1 MHPLLTSMLLLA
13 DSASPTN
20 RSDDIDKDA
29 ILSLMISNGIMD
41 YPSDMFYP
49 DLTEKPVANS
59 TRVTLSPTFSMS
71 LASSSAPERALHSSP
86 FTETA
91 ISVDNP
97 IQNIAPF
104 SSTPPPDQ
112 ECIDRNPS
120 PSQSHHRSSSAIPD
134 TGITSINAARKIVM
148 TGPDDAD
155 NENDAG
161 GTTWASCN
169 PGYSRIPLRKKSMNH
184 GTATKA
190 SVLQLKKRN
199 DKRRKE
205 YNNEIVTIKSYIQKE
220 VQHLADKYD
229 CSHDAVQFDVHSS
242 TLFKP
247 QCKFSLEDAKVAEMV
262 LLHNTGMSLTQ
273 ISIVLSLNLRIDRPV
288 GQKFQLKELKALAW
302 DHIDYQSMT
311 KDEEKALVQWL
322 EDQRQ
327 IKLRSVRIN
336 NIAAGAD
343 FRKTGTHIGQDV
355 NCKYFFEIC
364 Y

>member
-1 MHPLLTSMLLLA
+1 MDDFNLDLNANHFPDAPSLNLNAVTPYFNPA

-20 RSDDIDKDA
+20 RSDDIDEDA

-49 DLTEKPVANS
+49 DLTEKPVATS
-59 TRVTLSPTFSMS
+59 TRVTLSPTFSIS
-71 LASSSAPERALHSSP
+71 LASSSAPECALHSPP
-86 FTETA
+86 FTETP

-97 IQNIAPF
+97 IQNIASF

-112 ECIDRNPS
+112 ERIDRNPS
-120 PSQSHHRSSSAIPD
+120 PSQSHHRSSSTIPD
-134 TGITSINAARKIVM
+134 TGITSIDAARKIVM

-155 NENDAG
+155 NENDTG
-161 GTTWASCN
+161 GTTWASRN
-169 PGYSRIPLRKKSMNH
+169 PGYSRIPLREKSMNH

-190 SVLQLKKRN
+190 SILQLKKRN
-199 DKRRKE
+199 KEKRKE

-229 CSHDAVQFDVHSS
+229 QSQDAVQFDVHSS

-247 QCKFSLEDAKVAEMV
+247 QRKFSLEDAKVAEMA
-262 LLHNTGMSLTQ
+262 LLHNT
-273 ISIVLSLNLRIDRPV
+273 DRPV
-288 GQKFQLKELKALAW
+288 GQKFRLKELKALAQ

-311 KDEEKALVQWL
+311 KDEEKAPVQRL

-327 IKLRSVRIN
+327 IKLRSVCIN

-343 FRKTGTHIGQDV
+343 FRKTGTHIGQ
-355 NCKYFFEIC
+355 EINNLGV
-364 Y
+364 